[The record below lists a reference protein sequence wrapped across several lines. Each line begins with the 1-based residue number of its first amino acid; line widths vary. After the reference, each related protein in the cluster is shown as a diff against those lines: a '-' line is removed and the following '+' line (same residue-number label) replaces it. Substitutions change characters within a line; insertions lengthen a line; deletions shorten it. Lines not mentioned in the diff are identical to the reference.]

1 MVFLEAIYPIF
12 VVAFSVD
19 LEGFSF
25 RFRVEAAPTIPI
37 ASKPAIFP
45 DSGTATA
52 GSVGIGSM
60 VGSGR
65 VLGGGRGEGTRKI
78 RATCVA

>member
-1 MVFLEAIYPIF
+1 MVS
-12 VVAFSVD
+12 FSVD

-60 VGSGR
+60 VG
-65 VLGGGRGEGTRKI
+65 
-78 RATCVA
+78 